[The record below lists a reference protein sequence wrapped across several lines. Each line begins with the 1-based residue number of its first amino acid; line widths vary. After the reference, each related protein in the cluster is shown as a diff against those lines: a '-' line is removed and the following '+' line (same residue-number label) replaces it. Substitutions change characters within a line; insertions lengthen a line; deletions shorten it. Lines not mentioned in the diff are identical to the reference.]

1 MIRLK
6 LAIIAFILIGT
17 QHVFSQEDNVSGTV
31 TDKSNLPLPG
41 VTVLVK
47 GTTNGALTDFDGNY
61 ELQGVS
67 IGDIIVFSYVGMQTT
82 QKIIVDSRQ
91 INVVMI
97 PEATDLE
104 QVVVI
109 GYGQSRKKDLTSAIS
124 TISGDVLEKQVVT
137 NIDQGIQGLVS
148 GVTVTRSTGRPGGA
162 VSVRI
167 RGTTSVTGS
176 NEPLYI
182 IDGVNVQNS
191 ESDSFNF
198 SRFGGTGGQTA
209 ISPLSALNPN
219 DIESITVLKD
229 ASAAA
234 IYGAQSSNG
243 VVLITTKRGK
253 AGKAKISY
261 ETYAGIQTA
270 PKLLDMMNLREFAVY
285 SNEVRQSPSTNLPSA
300 PQFENPNILGDGTN
314 WQRAIFRAAP
324 ITNHQLSI
332 SGGKEKT
339 KFYASANYFDQE
351 GIVINSGLRRFG
363 LRLNLD
369 YKYNDWIKFGH
380 NINLSSSLEQIGL
393 NDSRNGTIINALRQT
408 PNVPVRNPDGTFGSP
423 ENGLGNTGAL
433 NPVAASE
440 IRNSTLERFKMNG
453 NIYLDLKLAN
463 NLKFRTDLGYDYN
476 TAKTQ
481 SFFPTYDFGSLSN
494 RLNSSFRAANEG
506 LYYLFKNYLTYTP
519 SIGNHNFDILLGTEA
534 QKTEFQ
540 GLSGQRSNFPS
551 NDVPGLNTGDAET
564 SLSESFEG
572 AASLLSYFGRI
583 NYDYNSKYLFSASL
597 RYDGSSK
604 FGPNN
609 RWGLFP
615 SVSAAWVV
623 SDEPFMESISSA
635 WSYFKIRAGYGTSG
649 NQDINN
655 FLYLS
660 FLRNQNTALGSGFS
674 LANFNNPNI
683 AWESLISPNLGVELG
698 FLDNNI
704 RLDVDVYRKTS
715 KDFLATRPI
724 PGFLGSL
731 NTLSFIGVNAPVENF
746 GEMINDGIDLTL
758 NTKNITNEKF
768 SWDTNIVFSLYR
780 NEITELSGDNDAI
793 VGTLQDEEIGADL
806 TRSEVGQPIGMF
818 YGFVTDGL
826 FRDIE
831 DLVPTDPTATPAA
844 IPEDSSVD
852 EATGTWLG
860 DVRFKDLNGD
870 GVIDD
875 NDRTFIGNPHPDF
888 TFSITNNF
896 RYGMF
901 DLSVF
906 LQGTYGNDIY
916 NYTRTY
922 IEGVN
927 RFNANQATSVI
938 DRYSATNTDGSLPRY
953 SDADK
958 NGNNRV
964 SDRFIEDGSYLRIQ
978 SVTLGCTLPKGTFG
992 EKIKF
997 FDQIR
1002 VYTTIQN
1009 LYTFTNY
1016 SGYDPEVGSLN
1027 QSALFKGI
1035 DFGRYPVPR
1044 TMTLG
1049 LNVQF

>member
-1 MIRLK
+1 MIKLK

-17 QHVFSQEDNVSGTV
+17 QHVFSQEDSVSGTV
-31 TDKSNLPLPG
+31 TDQSNMPLPG

-61 ELQGVS
+61 ELQGLS
-67 IGDIIVFSYVGMQTT
+67 KGNILVFSYVGMQTIE
-82 QKIIVDSRQ
+82 KIVIESGQ
-91 INVVMI
+91 INVVMV

-124 TISGDVLEKQVVT
+124 TISADVLEKQVVT

-148 GVTVTRSTGRPGGA
+148 GVTVTRSSGRPGGA

-253 AGKAKISY
+253 AGKAKINY
-261 ETYAGIQTA
+261 ETYGGIQSA
-270 PKLLDMMNLREFAVY
+270 PKLLDMMNLREFAAY
-285 SNEVRQSPSTNLPSA
+285 SNEVRQSPSTNLPPA
-300 PQFENPNILGDGTN
+300 PQFENPGILGEGTD
-314 WQRAIFRAAP
+314 WQKAIFRAAP

-332 SGGKEKT
+332 SGGKERT
-339 KFYASANYFDQE
+339 KFYASANYFDQD
-351 GIVINSGLRRFG
+351 GIIINSGLRRFG

-369 YKYNDWIKFGH
+369 YQYNDRIKFGH

-393 NDSRNGTIINALRQT
+393 NDSRNGTITSALRQT
-408 PNVPVRNPDGTFGSP
+408 PDVPVRNPDGTFGSP

-440 IRNSTLERFKMNG
+440 IRNSTLERFKVNG

-463 NLKFRTDLGYDYN
+463 NLKFRSDLGYDYN
-476 TAKTQ
+476 TAKTE
-481 SFFPTYDFGSLSN
+481 SFFPTFDFGSLSN
-494 RLNSSFRAANEG
+494 GLNSAFKSANEG

-519 SIGNHNFDILLGTEA
+519 QIGNHGLDILLGTEA
-534 QKTEFQ
+534 QKVQFQ
-540 GLSGQRSNFPS
+540 GLSGQRSDFPS
-551 NDVPGLNTGDAET
+551 NDIPGLNTGDAET

-572 AASLLSYFGRI
+572 AQSLLSYFGRI
-583 NYDYNSKYLFSASL
+583 NYNYNSKYFLSASL

-623 SDEPFMESISSA
+623 SDEPFMEGIAST

-674 LANFNNPNI
+674 LANFANADV

-698 FLDNNI
+698 FVDNKI

-715 KDFLATRPI
+715 KDFLATRPV

-746 GEMINDGIDLTL
+746 GEMINDGIDVTL
-758 NTKNITNEKF
+758 NTKNVTNEKF

-780 NEITELSGDNDAI
+780 NEITELSGENDAI
-793 VGTLQDEEIGADL
+793 IGTLRDEEIIADL

-818 YGFVTDGL
+818 YGFVTDDL
-826 FRDIE
+826 FRTQEELDNGVI
-831 DLVPTDPTATPAA
+831 PA
-844 IPEDSSVD
+844 ESTRN
-852 EATGTWLG
+852 EATGTWIG

-870 GVIDD
+870 GTIDD

-888 TFSITNNF
+888 TYSITNNF

-906 LQGTYGNDIY
+906 LQGSYGNDIY

-927 RFNANQATSVI
+927 RFNANQAATVI
-938 DRYSATNTDGSLPRY
+938 DRFSASNTDGSLPRY
-953 SDADK
+953 SDGDK

-978 SVTLGCTLPKGTFG
+978 SVTFGCTLPKDTFG
-992 EKIKF
+992 KTKI

-1009 LYTFTNY
+1009 LYTFTDY

>member
-1 MIRLK
+1 MIKLK

-17 QHVFSQEDNVSGTV
+17 QHVFSQEDTVSGTV

-47 GTTNGALTDFDGNY
+47 GSTNGALTDFDGNY
-61 ELQGVS
+61 ELQGLS
-67 IGDIIVFSYVGMQTT
+67 KGNILVFSYVGMQTVE
-82 QKIIVDSRQ
+82 KIVIESGQ

-109 GYGQSRKKDLTSAIS
+109 GYGESRKKDLTSAIS
-124 TISGDVLEKQVVT
+124 TISADVLEKQVVT

-148 GVTVTRSTGRPGGA
+148 GVTVTRSSGRPGGA

-261 ETYAGIQTA
+261 ETYGGIQTA
-270 PKLLDMMNLREFAVY
+270 PKLLDMMNLREFAAY
-285 SNEVRQSPSTNLPSA
+285 SNEVRQSPSTNLPPA
-300 PQFENPNILGDGTN
+300 PQFEDPSILGEGTD
-314 WQRAIFRAAP
+314 WQKAIFRAAP

-332 SGGKEKT
+332 SGGKENT
-339 KFYASANYFDQE
+339 KFYASANYFEQD
-351 GIVINSGLRRFG
+351 GIIINSGLRRYG

-369 YKYNDWIKFGH
+369 HKYNDWIKFGH

-393 NDSRNGTIINALRQT
+393 NDSRNGTITSALRQT
-408 PNVPVRNPDGTFGSP
+408 PDVPVRNPDGTFGSP

-440 IRNSTLERFKMNG
+440 IRNSTLERFKVNG
-453 NIYLDLKLAN
+453 NVYLDLKLAS
-463 NLKFRTDLGYDYN
+463 NLKFRSDLGYDYN
-476 TAKTQ
+476 TAKTE
-481 SFFPTYDFGSLSN
+481 SFFPTFDFGSLSN
-494 RLNSSFRAANEG
+494 GLNSAFKGANEG

-519 SIGNHNFDILLGTEA
+519 QIGNHGLDILLGTEA
-534 QKTEFQ
+534 QKVQFQ

-551 NDVPGLNTGDAET
+551 NDIPGLNTGDAET

-572 AASLLSYFGRI
+572 AQSLLSYFGRI
-583 NYDYNSKYLFSASL
+583 NYNYDSKYFLSASL

-615 SVSAAWVV
+615 SLSAAWVV
-623 SDEPFMESISSA
+623 SDEPFMEGIASS

-674 LANFNNPNI
+674 LANFANADV

-698 FLDNNI
+698 FVDNKI

-715 KDFLATRPI
+715 KDFLATRPV

-746 GEMINDGIDLTL
+746 GEMINDGIDVTL
-758 NTKNITNEKF
+758 NTKNITNKKF

-780 NEITELSGDNDAI
+780 NEITELSGENDAI
-793 VGTLQDEEIGADL
+793 IGTLRDEEIIADL

-818 YGFVTDGL
+818 YGFVTDDL
-826 FRDIE
+826 FRTQEELDNGVI
-831 DLVPTDPTATPAA
+831 PA
-844 IPEDSSVD
+844 ESSRN
-852 EATGTWLG
+852 EATGTWIG
-860 DVRFKDLNGD
+860 DIRFVDLNED

-888 TFSITNNF
+888 TYSITNNF

-901 DLSVF
+901 DLSIF
-906 LQGTYGNDIY
+906 LQGSYGNDIY

-927 RFNANQATSVI
+927 RFNANQAASVI
-938 DRYSATNTDGSLPRY
+938 DRFSASNTDGSLPRY
-953 SDADK
+953 SDGDK

-978 SVTLGCTLPKGTFG
+978 SLTFGCTLPKDTFG
-992 EKIKF
+992 KTKI

-1009 LYTFTNY
+1009 LYTFTDY

>member
-1 MIRLK
+1 MIKLK
-6 LAIIAFILIGT
+6 LAIIALFIIGT
-17 QHVFSQEDNVSGTV
+17 QHVFSQEESVISGTI
-31 TDKSNLPLPG
+31 TDQSGLPLPG
-41 VTVLVK
+41 VNVSVK
-47 GTTNGALTDFDGNY
+47 NTNKGVLTDFDGNY
-61 ELQGVS
+61 EITGIS
-67 IGDIIVFSYVGMQTT
+67 IGDVLVFSYVGMQTIE
-82 QKIIVDSRQ
+82 KIVVQQEKID
-91 INVVMI
+91 VVMI
-97 PEATDLE
+97 QETTDLE

-109 GYGQSRKKDLTSAIS
+109 GYGQSRKKDLTSAVSI
-124 TISGDVLEKQVVT
+124 IGGDVLEKQTVT

-148 GVTVTRSTGRPGGA
+148 GVNVTRSTGRPGGA

-182 IDGVNVQNS
+182 IDGVNVQSS
-191 ESDSFNF
+191 ENNSFNF

-209 ISPLSALNPN
+209 LSPLSALNPN

-234 IYGAQSSNG
+234 IYGSQSSNG

-261 ETYAGIQTA
+261 ETYGGIQTV
-270 PKLLDMMNLREFAVY
+270 PKLLDMMNLREFAAY
-285 SNEVRQSPSTNLPSA
+285 SNEVRQSPSTNLPPA
-300 PQFENPNILGDGTN
+300 PQFEDPSILGDGTN

-363 LRLNLD
+363 MRLNLD

-393 NDSRNGTIINALRQT
+393 NDSRNGTIVNALRQT

-433 NPVAASE
+433 NPVAAAE
-440 IRNSTLERFKMNG
+440 IRNSTLERFKVNG
-453 NIYLDLKLAN
+453 NIFLDLRLAS
-463 NLKFRTDLGYDYN
+463 NLKFRSDLGYDYN
-476 TAKTQ
+476 TAKTE
-481 SFFPTYDFGSLSN
+481 SFFPTFDFGSLSN
-494 RLNSSFRAANEG
+494 RLNSSFRGANEG

-534 QKTEFQ
+534 QKVQFQ

-572 AASLLSYFGRI
+572 TSSILSYFGRI

-604 FGPNN
+604 FGSNN
-609 RWGLFP
+609 RYGLFP
-615 SVSAAWVV
+615 SVSAAWVI

-649 NQDINN
+649 NQDIGDNL
-655 FLYLS
+655 FLS
-660 FLRNQNTALGSGFS
+660 FLRNQNTALGPGFS
-674 LANFNNPNI
+674 LANFGSPDVQ
-683 AWESLISPNLGVELG
+683 WESLISPNLGVELG

-715 KDFLATRPI
+715 KDFLATRPV

-731 NTLSFIGVNAPVENF
+731 NTLSFIGINSPVENF
-746 GEMINDGIDLTL
+746 GKMINDGIDVTL

-780 NEITELSGDNDAI
+780 NEITELSSDGDALI
-793 VGTLQDEEIGADL
+793 GTLRDEEIIADL

-818 YGFVTDGL
+818 FGFVTDGL
-826 FRDIE
+826 FRDID
-831 DLVPTDPTATPAA
+831 DLTGSEPAA
-844 IPEDSSVD
+844 IPAESSVN
-852 EATGTWLG
+852 EANGTWLG
-860 DVRFKDLNGD
+860 DVRFKDLNDD

-888 TFSITNNF
+888 TYSITNNF

-901 DLSVF
+901 DLSIF

-953 SDADK
+953 SDGDK

-978 SVTLGCTLPKGTFG
+978 NVTLGCTLPKDTFG
-992 EKIKF
+992 EKNKF

-1002 VYTTIQN
+1002 VYATIQN

-1027 QSALFKGI
+1027 QQAIFKGI

>member
-17 QHVFSQEDNVSGTV
+17 QHVFSQENNVIGTV
-31 TDKSNLPLPG
+31 TDNTGLPLPG

-61 ELQGVS
+61 ILEGVTKGN
-67 IGDIIVFSYVGMQTT
+67 ILVFSYVGMQTVE
-82 QKIIVDSRQ
+82 KIVDGSERIDVTLIQ
-91 INVVMI
+91 
-97 PEATDLE
+97 EATDLE

-124 TISGDVLEKQVVT
+124 TISADVLEKQTVT

-148 GVTVTRSTGRPGGA
+148 GVTVTRSSGRPGGA

-219 DIESITVLKD
+219 DIESITILKD

-253 AGKAKISY
+253 AGKAQISY
-261 ETYAGIQTA
+261 ETYGGIQTA
-270 PKLLDMMNLREFAVY
+270 PKHLDMMNLREFAAY
-285 SNEVRQSPSTNLPSA
+285 SNEVRQSPSTNLPPA
-300 PQFENPNILGDGTN
+300 PQFENPSILGEGTD

-324 ITNHQLSI
+324 IQNHQLSI
-332 SGGKEKT
+332 SGGKEST
-339 KFYASANYFDQE
+339 KFYASANYFEQE
-351 GIVINSGLRRFG
+351 GIVINSGLRRYG

-369 YKYNDWIKFGH
+369 HQYNDWIKFGH
-380 NINLSSSLEQIGL
+380 NINMSSSLEEIGL
-393 NDSRNGTIINALRQT
+393 NDSRNGTITTALRQT
-408 PNVPVRNPDGTFGSP
+408 PDVPVRNPDGTFGSP
-423 ENGLGNTGAL
+423 QNNLGNTGAL

-440 IRNSTLERFKMNG
+440 IRNSTLERFKVNG
-453 NIYLDLKLAN
+453 NVYLDIKLAN
-463 NLKFRTDLGYDYN
+463 NLKFRSDLGYDYN
-476 TAKTQ
+476 TAKTE
-481 SFFPTYDFGSLSN
+481 SFFPTFDFGSISN
-494 RLNSSFRAANEG
+494 NLNSAFKGANEG
-506 LYYLFKNYLTYTP
+506 LYYLFKNYLTYNP
-519 SIGNHNFDILLGTEA
+519 QFGNHGLDILLGSEA
-534 QKTEFQ
+534 QRVKFQ

-551 NDVPGLNTGDAET
+551 NDIPGLNTGDAET

-572 AASLLSYFGRI
+572 AQSLLSYFGRI
-583 NYDYNSKYLFSASL
+583 NYNYDSKYLFSASL

-623 SDEPFMESISSA
+623 SDEPFMEGISSA

-674 LANFNNPNI
+674 LANFNNPNV

-698 FLDNNI
+698 FIDNSI

-715 KDFLATRPI
+715 KDFLATRPV

-746 GEMINDGIDLTL
+746 GEMINDGIDVTL
-758 NTKNITNEKF
+758 NTKNITNQKF

-780 NEITELSGDNDAI
+780 NEITELSGENDAI
-793 VGTLQDEEIGADL
+793 IGTLRDEEVIADL

-818 YGFVTDGL
+818 YGFVTDDL
-826 FRDIE
+826 FRTQEELDNG
-831 DLVPTDPTATPAA
+831 V
-844 IPEDSSVD
+844 IPSESSRD
-852 EATGTWLG
+852 EATGTWIG
-860 DVRFKDLNGD
+860 DVRFRDLNGD
-870 GVIDD
+870 GTIDD

-888 TFSITNNF
+888 TYSITNNF

-901 DLSVF
+901 DLSIF
-906 LQGTYGNDIY
+906 LQGSYGNDIY

-927 RFNANQATSVI
+927 RFNSNQATSVI
-938 DRYSATNTDGSLPRY
+938 DRFSASNTDGSLPRY
-953 SDADK
+953 SDGDK

-978 SVTLGCTLPKGTFG
+978 SITFGCTLPKDTFG
-992 EKIKF
+992 KTKI

-1027 QSALFKGI
+1027 QSAIFKGI

-1044 TMTLG
+1044 TMSLG

>member
-1 MIRLK
+1 MIKLK

-17 QHVFSQEDNVSGTV
+17 QHVFSQEDSVSGTV
-31 TDKSNLPLPG
+31 TDQSNMPLPG

-61 ELQGVS
+61 ELEGLS
-67 IGDIIVFSYVGMQTT
+67 KGNILVFSYVGMQTVE
-82 QKIIVDSRQ
+82 KIVIESGQ

-124 TISGDVLEKQVVT
+124 TINADVLEKQVVT

-148 GVTVTRSTGRPGGA
+148 GVTVTRSSGRPGGA

-253 AGKAKISY
+253 AGKAKINY
-261 ETYAGIQTA
+261 ETYGGIQTA
-270 PKLLDMMNLREFAVY
+270 PKLLDMMNLREFAAY
-285 SNEVRQSPSTNLPSA
+285 SNEVRQSPSTNLPPA
-300 PQFENPNILGDGTN
+300 PQFENPGILGEGTD
-314 WQRAIFRAAP
+314 WQKAIFRAAP

-332 SGGKEKT
+332 SGGKERT
-339 KFYASANYFDQE
+339 KFYASANYFDQD
-351 GIVINSGLRRFG
+351 GIIINSGLRRFG

-369 YKYNDWIKFGH
+369 YQYNDRIKFGH

-393 NDSRNGTIINALRQT
+393 NDSRNGTITSALRQT
-408 PNVPVRNPDGTFGSP
+408 PDVPVRNPDGTFGSP

-440 IRNSTLERFKMNG
+440 IRNSTLERFKVNG

-463 NLKFRTDLGYDYN
+463 NLKFRSDLGYDYN
-476 TAKTQ
+476 TAKTE
-481 SFFPTYDFGSLSN
+481 SFFPTFDFGSLSN
-494 RLNSSFRAANEG
+494 GLNSAFKSANEG

-519 SIGNHNFDILLGTEA
+519 QIGNHGLDILLGTEA
-534 QKTEFQ
+534 QKVQFQ
-540 GLSGQRSNFPS
+540 GLSGQRSDFPS
-551 NDVPGLNTGDAET
+551 NDIPGLNTGDAET

-572 AASLLSYFGRI
+572 AQSLLSYFGRI
-583 NYDYNSKYLFSASL
+583 NYNYNSKYFLSASL

-623 SDEPFMESISSA
+623 SDEPFMEGIASA

-674 LANFNNPNI
+674 LANFANADV

-698 FLDNNI
+698 FADNKI

-715 KDFLATRPI
+715 KDFLATRPV

-746 GEMINDGIDLTL
+746 GEMINDGIDVTL
-758 NTKNITNEKF
+758 NTKNVTNEKF

-780 NEITELSGDNDAI
+780 NEITELSGENDAI
-793 VGTLQDEEIGADL
+793 IGTLRDEEIIADL

-818 YGFVTDGL
+818 YGFVTDDL
-826 FRDIE
+826 FRTQEELDNGVI
-831 DLVPTDPTATPAA
+831 PA
-844 IPEDSSVD
+844 ESSRN
-852 EATGTWLG
+852 EATGTWIG
-860 DVRFKDLNGD
+860 DVRFRDLNGD
-870 GVIDD
+870 GTIDD

-888 TFSITNNF
+888 TYSITNNF

-906 LQGTYGNDIY
+906 LQGSYGNDIY

-938 DRYSATNTDGSLPRY
+938 DRFSASNTDGSLPRY
-953 SDADK
+953 SDGDK

-978 SVTLGCTLPKGTFG
+978 SVTFGCTLPKDTFG
-992 EKIKF
+992 KTKI

-1009 LYTFTNY
+1009 LYTFTDY

>member
-1 MIRLK
+1 MIKLK

-17 QHVFSQEDNVSGTV
+17 QHVFSQEDSISGTV
-31 TDKSNLPLPG
+31 TDQDKLPLPG

-61 ELQGVS
+61 ELTGLS
-67 IGDIIVFSYVGMQTT
+67 KGDILVFSYVGMQTIE
-82 QKIIVDSRQ
+82 KIVIESGKID
-91 INVVMI
+91 VVMI
-97 PEATDLE
+97 PEPTDLE

-124 TISGDVLEKQVVT
+124 TISADVLEKQVVT

-148 GVTVTRSTGRPGGA
+148 GVTVTRSSGRPGGA

-261 ETYAGIQTA
+261 ETYGGIQTV
-270 PKLLDMMNLREFAVY
+270 PKLLDMMNLREFAAY
-285 SNEVRQSPSTNLPSA
+285 SNEVRQSPSTNLPPA
-300 PQFENPNILGDGTN
+300 PQFENPGILGEGTD
-314 WQRAIFRAAP
+314 WQKAIFRAAP

-332 SGGKEKT
+332 SGGKERT
-339 KFYASANYFDQE
+339 KFYASANYFDQD
-351 GIVINSGLRRFG
+351 GIIINSGLRRFG

-369 YKYNDWIKFGH
+369 YQYNDRIKFGH

-393 NDSRNGTIINALRQT
+393 NDSRNGTITSALRQT
-408 PNVPVRNPDGTFGSP
+408 PDVPVRNPDGTFGSP

-440 IRNSTLERFKMNG
+440 IRNSTLERFKVNG

-463 NLKFRTDLGYDYN
+463 NLKFRSDLGYDYN
-476 TAKTQ
+476 TAKTE
-481 SFFPTYDFGSLSN
+481 SFFPTFDFGSLSN
-494 RLNSSFRAANEG
+494 GLNSAFKSANEG

-519 SIGNHNFDILLGTEA
+519 QIGNHGLDILLGTEA
-534 QKTEFQ
+534 QKVQFQ
-540 GLSGQRSNFPS
+540 GLSGQRSDFPS
-551 NDVPGLNTGDAET
+551 NDIPGLNTGDAET

-572 AASLLSYFGRI
+572 AQSLLSYFGRI
-583 NYDYNSKYLFSASL
+583 NYNYNSKYFLSASL

-623 SDEPFMESISSA
+623 SDEPFMEGIASA

-674 LANFNNPNI
+674 LANFANADV

-698 FLDNNI
+698 FVDNKI

-715 KDFLATRPI
+715 KDFLATRPV

-746 GEMINDGIDLTL
+746 GEMINDGIDVTL
-758 NTKNITNEKF
+758 NTKNVTNEKF

-780 NEITELSGDNDAI
+780 NEITELSGENDAI
-793 VGTLQDEEIGADL
+793 IGTLRDEEIIADL

-818 YGFVTDGL
+818 YGFVTDDL
-826 FRDIE
+826 FRTQEELDNGVI
-831 DLVPTDPTATPAA
+831 PA
-844 IPEDSSVD
+844 ESTRN
-852 EATGTWLG
+852 EATGTWIG

-870 GVIDD
+870 GTIDD

-888 TFSITNNF
+888 TYSITNNF

-906 LQGTYGNDIY
+906 LQGSYGNDIY

-927 RFNANQATSVI
+927 RFNANQAATVI
-938 DRYSATNTDGSLPRY
+938 DRFSASNTDGSLPRY
-953 SDADK
+953 SDGDK

-978 SVTLGCTLPKGTFG
+978 SVTFGCTLPKDTFG
-992 EKIKF
+992 KTKI

-1009 LYTFTNY
+1009 LYTFTDY

>member
-1 MIRLK
+1 MIKLK

-17 QHVFSQEDNVSGTV
+17 QHVFSQEDSVSGTV
-31 TDKSNLPLPG
+31 TDQSRLPLPG

-61 ELQGVS
+61 KLEGLSKGN
-67 IGDIIVFSYVGMQTT
+67 ILVFSYVGMQTIE
-82 QKIIVDSRQ
+82 KIVIESGQ
-91 INVVMI
+91 IDVAMI

-124 TISGDVLEKQVVT
+124 TISADVLDKQTVT

-191 ESDSFNF
+191 EDNSFNF

-261 ETYAGIQTA
+261 ETYGGIQTV
-270 PKLLDMMNLREFAVY
+270 PKLLDMMNLREFAAY
-285 SNEVRQSPSTNLPSA
+285 SNEVRQSPSTNLPPA
-300 PQFENPNILGDGTN
+300 PQFEDPSILGEGTD
-314 WQRAIFRAAP
+314 WQKAIFRAAP

-332 SGGKEKT
+332 SGGKERT
-339 KFYASANYFDQE
+339 KFYASANYFDQD

-393 NDSRNGTIINALRQT
+393 NDSRNGTITSALRQT
-408 PNVPVRNPDGTFGSP
+408 PDVPVRNPDGTFGSP

-440 IRNSTLERFKMNG
+440 IRNSTLERFKVNG
-453 NIYLDLKLAN
+453 NVYLDLKLAN
-463 NLKFRTDLGYDYN
+463 NLKFRSDLGYDYN
-476 TAKTQ
+476 TAKTE
-481 SFFPTYDFGSLSN
+481 SFFPTFDFGSLSN
-494 RLNSSFRAANEG
+494 GLNSAFKGANEG
-506 LYYLFKNYLTYTP
+506 FYYLFKNYLNFTP
-519 SIGNHNFDILLGTEA
+519 QIGNHGLDILLGTEA
-534 QKTEFQ
+534 QRVKFQ

-551 NDVPGLNTGDAET
+551 NDIPGLNTGDAET

-572 AASLLSYFGRI
+572 AQSLVSYFGRI
-583 NYDYNSKYLFSASL
+583 NYNFNSKYLLSASL

-623 SDEPFMESISSA
+623 SDEPFMEGISSA

-674 LANFNNPNI
+674 LANFANPNV

-698 FLDNNI
+698 FIDNNI
-704 RLDVDVYRKTS
+704 RLDVDLYRKTS
-715 KDFLATRPI
+715 KDFLATRPV

-746 GEMINDGIDLTL
+746 GEMINDGIDVTL
-758 NTKNITNEKF
+758 NTKNITNKKF

-780 NEITELSGDNDAI
+780 NEITELSGENDAI
-793 VGTLQDEEIGADL
+793 VGTLRDEEIIADI

-818 YGFVTDGL
+818 YGFVTDDL
-826 FRDIE
+826 FRTQEELDNGII
-831 DLVPTDPTATPAA
+831 PA
-844 IPEDSSVD
+844 ESTRN
-852 EATGTWLG
+852 EATGTWVG
-860 DVRFKDLNGD
+860 DVRFVDLNGD

-888 TFSITNNF
+888 TYSITNNF

-901 DLSVF
+901 DLSIF
-906 LQGTYGNDIY
+906 LQGSYGNDIY

-927 RFNANQATSVI
+927 RFNANQAASVI
-938 DRYSATNTDGSLPRY
+938 DRFSASNPDGSLPRY
-953 SDADK
+953 SDGDK

-978 SVTLGCTLPKGTFG
+978 SITFGCTLPKDTFG
-992 EKIKF
+992 KTKI

-1009 LYTFTNY
+1009 LYTFTDY

>member
-1 MIRLK
+1 MIKLK
-6 LAIIAFILIGT
+6 LAIIGLFIIGT
-17 QHVFSQEDNVSGTV
+17 QHVFSQENTISGTV
-31 TDKSNLPLPG
+31 TDESGLPLPG
-41 VTVLVK
+41 VTVAVK
-47 GTTNGALTDFDGNY
+47 GTTKGALTDFDGKY
-61 ELQGVS
+61 ELEGLS
-67 IGDIIVFSYVGMQTT
+67 NGEILVFSYVGMQSV
-82 QKIIVDSRQ
+82 QKTVAGSDQ
-91 INVVMI
+91 INVVLMQ
-97 PEATDLE
+97 ETTDLE

-109 GYGQSRKKDLTSAIS
+109 GYGQSRKKDLTSAVS
-124 TISGDVLEKQVVT
+124 VISGESLEKQPVA

-191 ESDSFNF
+191 ENNSFNF

-209 ISPLSALNPN
+209 TSPLSALNPN

-243 VVLITTKRGK
+243 VILITTKKGK
-253 AGKAKISY
+253 AGKAKITY
-261 ETYAGIQTA
+261 ETYGGIQTA
-270 PKLLDMMNLREFAVY
+270 PKLLDMMNLREFAAY
-285 SNEVRQSPSTNLPSA
+285 SNEVRQSPSTNLPPA
-300 PQFENPNILGDGTN
+300 PQFEDPSILGEGTN

-324 ITNHQLSI
+324 IQNHQLSI
-332 SGGKEKT
+332 SGGKENT
-339 KFYASANYFDQE
+339 KFYASANYFEQE
-351 GIVINSGLRRFG
+351 GIIINSGMRRYGF
-363 LRLNLD
+363 RLNLD
-369 YKYNDWIKFGH
+369 HKYNNWISFGH
-380 NINLSSSLEQIGL
+380 NINMSSSLEEIGL
-393 NDSRNGTIINALRQT
+393 NDSRNGTITSALRQT
-408 PNVPVRNPDGTFGSP
+408 PDVPVRNPDGTFGSP

-440 IRNSTLERFKMNG
+440 IRNSTLERFKVNG

-463 NLKFRTDLGYDYN
+463 NLKFRSDLGYDYN
-476 TAKTQ
+476 TGKTE
-481 SFFPTYDFGSLSN
+481 SFFPTFDFGSISN
-494 RLNSSFRAANEG
+494 NLNSAFKSANEG

-519 SIGNHNFDILLGTEA
+519 QIGDHGLDILLGTEA
-534 QKTEFQ
+534 QKVQFQ

-551 NDVPGLNTGDAET
+551 NDIPGLNTGDAET

-572 AASLLSYFGRI
+572 SNSILSYFGRI
-583 NYDYNSKYLFSASL
+583 NYDYKSKYLLSASL

-604 FGPNN
+604 FGRTST

-615 SVSAAWVV
+615 SVSGAWVV
-623 SDEPFMESISSA
+623 SDEPFMEGISSA

-649 NQDINN
+649 NQGIGDNL
-655 FLYLS
+655 FLS

-674 LANFNNPNI
+674 LANFDSPDI
-683 AWESLISPNLGVELG
+683 VWESLISPNIGVELG
-698 FLDNNI
+698 FADNNI

-715 KDFLATRPI
+715 KDFLATRPV

-731 NTLSFIGVNAPVENF
+731 NTLSFIGINAPVENF
-746 GEMINDGIDLTL
+746 GEMINDGIDVTL
-758 NTKNITNEKF
+758 NTKNVSNDKF
-768 SWDTNIVFSLYR
+768 SWDTNIVFSMYR
-780 NEITELSGDNDAI
+780 NEITELSGENDAI
-793 VGTLQDEEIGADL
+793 IGTLRDEEIIADL

-826 FRDIE
+826 FRTQEELDNGVI
-831 DLVPTDPTATPAA
+831 PA
-844 IPEDSSVD
+844 ESTRD
-852 EATGTWLG
+852 EATGTWIG
-860 DVRFKDLNGD
+860 DVRFVDLNGD
-870 GVIDD
+870 GTIDD

-888 TFSITNNF
+888 TYSITNNF

-901 DLSVF
+901 DLSIF
-906 LQGTYGNDIY
+906 LQGSYGNDIY

-927 RFNANQATSVI
+927 RFNSNQAASVI
-938 DRYSATNTDGSLPRY
+938 DRFTATNTDGSLPRY
-953 SDADK
+953 SDGDK

-978 SVTLGCTLPKGTFG
+978 NITFGCTLPKDVFG
-992 EKIKF
+992 KFKF

>member
-1 MIRLK
+1 MIKLK

-17 QHVFSQEDNVSGTV
+17 QHVFSQEDSVSGTV
-31 TDKSNLPLPG
+31 TDQSNMPLPG

-61 ELQGVS
+61 ELEGLS
-67 IGDIIVFSYVGMQTT
+67 KGNILVFSYVGMQTVE
-82 QKIIVDSRQ
+82 KIVIESGQ

-124 TISGDVLEKQVVT
+124 TINADVLEKQVVT

-148 GVTVTRSTGRPGGA
+148 GVTVTRSSGRPGGA

-253 AGKAKISY
+253 AGKAKINY
-261 ETYAGIQTA
+261 ETYGGIQTA
-270 PKLLDMMNLREFAVY
+270 PKLLDMMNLREFAAY
-285 SNEVRQSPSTNLPSA
+285 SNEVRQSPSTNLPPA
-300 PQFENPNILGDGTN
+300 PQFENPGILGEGTD
-314 WQRAIFRAAP
+314 WQKAIFRAAP

-332 SGGKEKT
+332 SGGKERT
-339 KFYASANYFDQE
+339 KFYASANYFDQD
-351 GIVINSGLRRFG
+351 GIIINSGLRRFG

-369 YKYNDWIKFGH
+369 YQYNDRIKFGH

-393 NDSRNGTIINALRQT
+393 NDSRNGTITSALRQT
-408 PNVPVRNPDGTFGSP
+408 PDVPVRNPDGTFGSP

-440 IRNSTLERFKMNG
+440 IRNSTLERFKVNG

-463 NLKFRTDLGYDYN
+463 NLKFRSDLGYDYN
-476 TAKTQ
+476 TAKTE
-481 SFFPTYDFGSLSN
+481 SFFPTFDFGSLSN
-494 RLNSSFRAANEG
+494 GLNSAFKSANEG

-519 SIGNHNFDILLGTEA
+519 QIGNHGLDILLGTEA
-534 QKTEFQ
+534 QKVQFQ
-540 GLSGQRSNFPS
+540 GLSGQRSDFPS
-551 NDVPGLNTGDAET
+551 NDIPGLNTGDAET

-572 AASLLSYFGRI
+572 SSSLLSYFGRI
-583 NYDYNSKYLFSASL
+583 NYNYNSKYFLSASL

-604 FGPNN
+604 FGFNN
-609 RWGLFP
+609 QYGLFP

-623 SDEPFMESISSA
+623 SDEPFMEGIASA

-649 NQDINN
+649 NQDIGNN
-655 FLYLS
+655 LFLS

-674 LANFNNPNI
+674 LANFSSPDV

-698 FLDNNI
+698 FVDNKV
-704 RLDVDVYRKTS
+704 RLDVDVYRKIS
-715 KDFLATRPI
+715 RDFLATRPV

-731 NTLSFIGVNAPVENF
+731 NTLSFIGINAPVENF
-746 GEMINDGIDLTL
+746 GEMINDGIDVTL

-780 NEITELSGDNDAI
+780 NEITELSGENDALI
-793 VGTLQDEEIGADL
+793 GTLRDEEIIADL

-818 YGFVTDGL
+818 YGFVTDDL
-826 FRDIE
+826 FRTQEELDNGVI
-831 DLVPTDPTATPAA
+831 PA
-844 IPEDSSVD
+844 ESSRN
-852 EATGTWLG
+852 EATGTWIG
-860 DVRFKDLNGD
+860 DVRFRDLNGD
-870 GVIDD
+870 GTIDD

-888 TFSITNNF
+888 TYSITNNF

-906 LQGTYGNDIY
+906 LQGSYGNDIY

-938 DRYSATNTDGSLPRY
+938 DRFSASNTDGSLPRY
-953 SDADK
+953 SDGDK

-978 SVTLGCTLPKGTFG
+978 SVTFGCTLPKDTFG
-992 EKIKF
+992 KTKI

-1009 LYTFTNY
+1009 LYTFTDY

-1027 QSALFKGI
+1027 QQAIFKGI